1 MTVGDLLLTLPTRLG
16 KFSDT
21 PALDEQVLLA
31 HVLGK
36 PRAWVLA
43 HPEATLTPKQE
54 CALEEALL
62 QLESGVPLPYVL
74 GKWEFFGL
82 EFEVTPEVLIPRPET
97 ELLVERAVSW
107 LRQRL
112 AMNRQARDVKS
123 AACPGRQAREADLG
137 RLRAVDVGAGSG
149 CIAIA
154 LAVNVAGLQIIATDI
169 SQAAI
174 KVAERNAVKFG
185 VSERVEFFCCDLF
198 PSEKTFNVQ
207 PSTFNLIVA
216 NLPYIPTETLH
227 GLRVY
232 GREPTVALDGGADGL
247 DVIRRL
253 LAEAPRRLSPGG
265 LILLEI
271 EASQGAKVL
280 SLAHDAFTE
289 AKINLHQDLAGRDRL
304 IEIAL

>member
-1 MTVGDLLLTLPTRLG
+1 MG

-123 AACPGRQAREADLG
+123 AACPGRQARG
-137 RLRAVDVGAGSG
+137 QAGTG
-149 CIAIA
+149 
-154 LAVNVAGLQIIATDI
+154 D
-169 SQAAI
+169 
-174 KVAERNAVKFG
+174 E
-185 VSERVEFFCCDLF
+185 
-198 PSEKTFNVQ
+198 
-207 PSTFNLIVA
+207 
-216 NLPYIPTETLH
+216 
-227 GLRVY
+227 
-232 GREPTVALDGGADGL
+232 
-247 DVIRRL
+247 
-253 LAEAPRRLSPGG
+253 
-265 LILLEI
+265 
-271 EASQGAKVL
+271 
-280 SLAHDAFTE
+280 
-289 AKINLHQDLAGRDRL
+289 
-304 IEIAL
+304 